1 MKQLAQ
7 RRRLVI
13 LRDDHIG
20 DTLGAIF
27 LEPSIDKEDWTIGL
41 LRNYLGRRVR
51 VLKVELM
58 AERAEVEVTVQAL
71 SEEAG
76 RLVAT
81 ARDLKHKG
89 APRNAFELFGQ
100 ALELDPLNH
109 AAAAELGLLLAELE
123 RYPEALAMLK
133 RARETGPEDA
143 AVLYALGQ
151 TSLQLERT
159 ASAIVYLERAFALF
173 PAHFGVRR
181 ALTELGRKPKPAPRG
196 STTGSRPSDIVSD
209 GKRG

>member
-1 MKQLAQ
+1 MKLLAQ
-7 RRRLVI
+7 RRRITI

-27 LEPSIDKEDWTIGL
+27 LEPSLDKEDWTIGL
-41 LRNYLGRRVR
+41 LRAYLGRRVR

-58 AERAEVEVTVQAL
+58 AARAEVDVTVQAL
-71 SEEAG
+71 TEEAG

-81 ARDLKHKG
+81 ARDLKQKG
-89 APRNAFELFGQ
+89 APRNALELFRQ

-109 AAAAELGLLLAELE
+109 TAAAELGLLFAELA
-123 RYPEALAMLK
+123 RYPEALGMLK

-143 AVLYALGQ
+143 GILYALGQ

-159 ASAIVYLERAFALF
+159 ASAIIYLERAYDLA
-173 PAHFGVRR
+173 PGHFGVRR
-181 ALTELGRKPKPAPRG
+181 ALTELGRKPKPVPRG
-196 STTGSRPSDIVSD
+196 SSAAGRPAPVASD
-209 GKRG
+209 GKHS